1 MKIRYDLII
10 VALVIFLCSCWGGQ
24 MWRSPMPGFSF
35 TNKISEIDESSLEYQ
50 MKIALL
56 TSDDEERYNK
66 VEELLKKGADPNK
79 KAGQFK
85 WIDTNPLWNNC
96 RNIKLLK
103 IFLLYGAD
111 IKKRPYIAK
120 SLSARILATKNPIK
134 EWEEFHNK
142 NPQMAV
148 IYECEIYECVKFL
161 LENGANPNMKC
172 AGNKVLLIPTDW
184 NYRRYNEKYGK
195 SAINL
200 CIEQNLL
207 SVYSL
212 LLEYGVE
219 LDKKSLEL
227 AEETT
232 ERTGSSEMEELV
244 RAQWERQ
251 SATAAHKRRP
261 GK

>member
-1 MKIRYDLII
+1 MKKIL
-10 VALVIFLCSCWGGQ
+10 LVLSMSSLFLSCGERKTF
-24 MWRSPMPGFSF
+24 RSPTPGFGF
-35 TNKISEIDESSLEYQ
+35 TSRERQIDEESMEYQ

-103 IFLLYGAD
+103 IFLIYGAD

-120 SLSARILATKNPIK
+120 SLSSRILATKNPIK

-244 RAQWERQ
+244 KRQWERQ

>member
-1 MKIRYDLII
+1 
-10 VALVIFLCSCWGGQ
+10 
-24 MWRSPMPGFSF
+24 
-35 TNKISEIDESSLEYQ
+35 
-50 MKIALL
+50 
-56 TSDDEERYNK
+56 
-66 VEELLKKGADPNK
+66 
-79 KAGQFK
+79 
-85 WIDTNPLWNNC
+85 
-96 RNIKLLK
+96 
-103 IFLLYGAD
+103 
-111 IKKRPYIAK
+111 
-120 SLSARILATKNPIK
+120 
-134 EWEEFHNK
+134 
-142 NPQMAV
+142 MAV

-161 LENGANPNMKC
+161 LDNGANPNMKC